1 MNNCTDVLVLEG
13 SVLIID
19 PSDATGTNDTMM
31 HSIISK
37 SHVLSVI
44 SDSEAKLNDDDDE
57 VSSIVYNTTATE
69 KVPSLNYNFVFNA
82 VKKNYLQNKNYF
94 KIAHINVNSVRH
106 KFEPLLEVLLKSVFD
121 VLTMQ

>member
-19 PSDATGTNDTMM
+19 PSDDTGTNDTMM

-69 KVPSLNYNFVFNA
+69 KFHPSTITMFLMRY
-82 VKKNYLQNKNYF
+82 KKIIFKIKIT

-106 KFEPLLEVLLKSVFD
+106 KFEPLREALLKSVFD
-121 VLTMQ
+121 VLTIQ